1 MLDRS
6 VAPPFVEADRFE
18 LPSPQ
23 RFKLKNGIDLFVVR
37 DVQQEVI
44 KIEILFRA
52 GKWYEP
58 QLGVSHFTAQMLEK
72 GTASKNSSELAEA
85 FDSLGAHIEIT
96 PGYDFSSLNL
106 YGLSKNWP
114 RAFELVMDLVQEPSF
129 PDEELVLMKSI
140 FSQNLRVNLEKSSF
154 VASQLIRK
162 NVFGPEHPYGASLSE
177 GAVNQL
183 TAEQLRAFHRQA
195 YQPFS
200 VFLTVGPS
208 FDEQSI
214 KDALTGLTG
223 AKDNLGIAPPVT
235 PGEKNEQVEKEGSVQ
250 TALRIGKSSLSR
262 KHPDYVGLLLF
273 NHILG
278 GYFGSR
284 LMKNIR
290 EEKGLTYGIYS
301 SLQPFARETMWVIGA
316 DVNRENR
323 AMALEEINKEL
334 QRLRTEPV
342 SPGELTIARNHFIG
356 SLQSEVANPFSVTD
370 KIKNIY
376 LNSLPE
382 DYYQQLFDKV
392 RALHAS
398 DITRIAFEHVTPDSL
413 HTVTVG

>member
-23 RFKLKNGIDLFVVR
+23 QFKLKNGVDLFVVR
-37 DVQQEVI
+37 DVQQEVF
-44 KIEILFRA
+44 KIEILFKA

-58 QLGVSHFTAQMLEK
+58 QLGVSHFTAHMLEK
-72 GTASKNSSELAEA
+72 GTKSRNSSQLAEA

-96 PGYDFSSLNL
+96 PGYDFSALSL
-106 YGLSKNWP
+106 YGLAKTWP
-114 RAFELVMDLVQEPSF
+114 SAFEVMMDLVQAPSF
-129 PDEELVLMKSI
+129 PDDELVLMKSI

-162 NVFGPEHPYGASLSE
+162 NVFGAEHPYGTSQTESTIDKLAC
-177 GAVNQL
+177 
-183 TAEQLRAFHRQA
+183 EQLRAFHQQA
-195 YQPFS
+195 YKPFS

-208 FDEQSI
+208 FDEQPI
-214 KDALTGLTG
+214 INALADMASFHHSSSDPYRLS
-223 AKDNLGIAPPVT
+223 

-250 TALRIGKSSLSR
+250 TALRIGKPSLSR
-262 KHPDYVGLLLF
+262 QHRDYAGLLLF

-301 SLQPFARETMWVIGA
+301 SMQPFVNETLWVIGA

-323 AMALEEINKEL
+323 ALALEEINKEL

-342 SPGELTIARNHFIG
+342 SVGELTVARNHFIG

-376 LNSLPE
+376 LNALPP
-382 DYYQQLFDKV
+382 DYYQQLFDRVK
-392 RALHAS
+392 ALKAE
-398 DITRIAFEHVTPDSL
+398 DLIRIGQENFQPASL
-413 HTVTVG
+413 HVVTVG